1 MPEINRDSWTE
12 VQRAL
17 SYFPPPYRTDK
28 FYQGESLRKPGLQ
41 SRLSSFVRKGMST
54 AFHAVRKEKSQ

>member
-1 MPEINRDSWTE
+1 MPEITRESWVE
-12 VQRAL
+12 VNKAL
-17 SYFPPPYRTDK
+17 SHLPPPYRTDK

-41 SRLSSFVRKGMST
+41 SRLSSFVRKGMCT